1 MKQTLITFATVIIL
15 LATAY
20 ACRLVSEQ
28 KEVGDELEF
37 DISEIVFEEHSYL
50 VFGEY
55 GRTINVVHNPNCG
68 CYNK

>member
-20 ACRLVSEQ
+20 ACSLVN
-28 KEVGDELEF
+28 DELEFDISEF

-55 GRTINVVHNPNCG
+55 GRTINVVHNPKCG

>member
-20 ACRLVSEQ
+20 ACSLVS
-28 KEVGDELEF
+28 ELEF

-55 GRTINVVHNPNCG
+55 GRTINVVHNQNCG